1 MLIGLAKT
9 HTSKRI
15 GNLCNVPFS
24 LHRDGKTFP
33 QNKKN
38 DRKKGGFESPP
49 FATLFNF
56 MTKENLFVNTITTAA
71 FLTHYCLPKQ

>member
-56 MTKENLFVNTITTAA
+56 MTKENLFVNTITTVA